1 MISLPS
7 AAAQRNHNRLTGA
20 VPVDYRSRMART
32 RTLFNALTRHGPH
45 RVLRGDLAFAGI
57 PGVLYTP
64 ASGFHLP
71 GVAFG
76 HDWLSDSEN
85 YIGTLE
91 HLASWGIVAAAPDTQ
106 RGFVPSVLTLAHDL
120 TATLDVI
127 CGVRLGPGKI
137 SVAPEKL
144 GLAGH
149 GFGAA
154 AAVLAA
160 ESSGAKAVAAVFPAV
175 TKPSA
180 EAVAGRL
187 TVPGLVLA
195 TADDAKSLRTDA
207 LEVAANWDG
216 AVLRVVKKANVRSLV
231 EKHRMPRLRNLLS
244 SDGDTKQAV
253 RALLT
258 GFLLYHLTGDETYK
272 EFADPETGLP
282 ETRRP
287 DPDAPPLTDEDRIVA
302 LFR

>member
-1 MISLPS
+1 
-7 AAAQRNHNRLTGA
+7 
-20 VPVDYRSRMART
+20 MART
-32 RTLFNALTRHGPH
+32 RTLLHTLTRRGPYP
-45 RVLRGDLAFAGI
+45 VLRGDLGFAGI
-57 PGVLYTP
+57 PGMVYTP

-76 HDWLSDSEN
+76 HDWLTDTDN
-85 YIGTLE
+85 YTATLE

-106 RGFVPSVLTLAHDL
+106 RGPVPSVVNLAHDL
-120 TATLDVI
+120 GATLDVI
-127 CGVRLGPGKI
+127 SGVRLGPGQI

-160 ESSGAKAVAAVFPAV
+160 AGSAAPKAVAAVFPAV

-180 EAVAGRL
+180 EAAAAQLR
-187 TVPGLVLA
+187 VPGLVLA
-195 TADDAKSLRTDA
+195 TPDDGPSLRTDA
-207 LEVAANWDG
+207 LEVATAWDG
-216 AVLRVVKKANVRSLV
+216 AVLRVVKKANAAGFA
-231 EKHRMPRLRNLLS
+231 EKRRITRLLGFPGS
-244 SDGDTKQAV
+244 SDETQKTV

-258 GFLLYHLTGDETYK
+258 GFLLFHLTADTTYK
-272 EFADPETGLP
+272 EFADPEADLP
-282 ETRRP
+282 HTDRP
-287 DPDAPPLTDEDRIVA
+287 DPDAPPVTNENRIVA